1 MLKYLARRVVF
12 IFASLLVISIV
23 LFAIFQFMPGDPVL
37 RMMGD
42 RMGDMSPEEWEIEVE
57 AVRQLMGLDGPIVWQ
72 YIRWIINMASG
83 DWGISIV
90 QRRPVLEAIRVPI
103 AWSVVLNVSA
113 TIIVF
118 FITVPLGILCAV
130 KRGKL
135 FDNGTLVFTMLGFS
149 MPNFLVAVLLI
160 VIFAV
165 TLQWFPIAGMISPI
179 PPDTSWLRFVD
190 RLRHMAL
197 PLITITF
204 VGLAGV
210 TRQVRAAMCDALTED
225 YVRTARSKGLKEKVV
240 VFSHAFRNV
249 LIPLV
254 TTMTGSLI
262 TMFSGNLVIET
273 LFVWSGMGR
282 VMIDSIFRADYAVVM
297 AMSVFYAL
305 VALIAI
311 FIMDIVYGL
320 VDPRVKVMR

>member
-12 IFASLLVISIV
+12 IFISLIVITIV

-57 AVRQLMGLDGPIVWQ
+57 IIRQMMGLDGPIVYQ
-72 YIRWIINMASG
+72 YFRWIVNMASG
-83 DWGISIV
+83 DWGFSIV
-90 QRRPVLEAIRVPI
+90 HRRPVLEVIRVPI
-103 AWSVVLNVSA
+103 GWTVLLNVVAMSIIFSI
-113 TIIVF
+113 TI
-118 FITVPLGILCAV
+118 PLGIICAV
-130 KRGKL
+130 KRGRL

-149 MPNFLVAVLLI
+149 MPNFLVAILLI
-160 VIFAV
+160 VLFAV
-165 TLQWFPIAGMISPI
+165 TLQWFPIAGMISVI
-179 PPDTSWLRFVD
+179 PPDTTWLRFVD

-225 YVRTARSKGLKEKVV
+225 YVRTARSKGLKDKVV

-254 TTMTGSLI
+254 TIMAGFMIL
-262 TMFSGNLVIET
+262 MFSGNLVIER
-273 LFVWSGMGR
+273 LFVWSGMGQ
-282 VMIDSIFRADYAVVM
+282 VMINSIFQADYAVVI
-297 AMSVFYAL
+297 AMNVFYAL
-305 VALIAI
+305 VALVSIL
-311 FIMDIVYGL
+311 IMDIAYGL
-320 VDPRVKVMR
+320 VDPRVKVAR